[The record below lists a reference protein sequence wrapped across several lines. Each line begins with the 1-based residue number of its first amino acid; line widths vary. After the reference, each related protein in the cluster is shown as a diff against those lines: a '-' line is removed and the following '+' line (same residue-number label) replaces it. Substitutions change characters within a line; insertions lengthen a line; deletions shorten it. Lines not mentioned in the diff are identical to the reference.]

1 MSLFF
6 NHFFTLLTTPPG
18 NLIYHIVLVVSIAV
32 TLQRA
37 IRILSSTQFPQARRT
52 VIGLGILLSL
62 QVIILIVG
70 APTGLGVLDPK
81 LVLPPLE
88 RAVALLSL
96 IWIIW
101 LWGFPEPVRLAD
113 YATLL
118 LNFLVL
124 VLFGLTQLL
133 WIRYS
138 GILFNTSIF
147 ESIWQGLSLTVA
159 LLGVLGLVR
168 RKPNGWTNGLV
179 ILLLAFIGHLVSLVW
194 RMDGNLPGVV
204 RLTQLVMFP
213 LLFTIVRRFPI
224 SALEAAPV
232 AKTDKSAREPTRERR
247 RYSTDPKTLQ
257 ALMTLAAEVNSTKI
271 GFALT
276 RGIAQAILADLCFL
290 VTLTE
295 DKSLYIACGFDLIR
309 EENLEGAPVQKDAIP
324 LLANAIQRGRPL
336 RLPASSTSS
345 DLKALGQMLNLSNP
359 GNLLS
364 VPINTPEG
372 VPLGGILIL
381 SPYSNRLWSA
391 EDQDYLTNV
400 SPLFIPIL
408 DRVQRASQMTSERD
422 QALQQVQSSNE
433 QAEQANS
440 KYEQAALEL
449 DKLHDKESQSQVQ
462 LENMASLMI
471 MQEESQKTIDSL
483 KTQIEQMRQAAETNA
498 SSGDSAQ
505 LTALLIK
512 QEDSQKTIEA
522 LNTQIEQMRKAAEEA
537 NSSSDT
543 KKNAVIWG
551 ARQDESQK
559 TIEDLNAQIEQLR
572 PAAESNVSSG
582 EAVQLSA
589 LLIKQEES
597 QKTID
602 TLNTQIEQM
611 RQAAEANASSGE
623 AAQLTALLITQEESQ
638 KTIDT
643 LNTQIEQMR
652 QAADAETSGDSVQIA
667 ALLDKQEEYRVTIES
682 LETQI
687 EQMRQTGEVS
697 EETADSAQLEG
708 ELHNALEELA
718 RMQNTLAEAN
728 TNVMKLQDRPSPPIT
743 SEQVDVIASISQELR
758 QPMSS
763 IIGYTDLLMG
773 ESVGVLGALQR
784 KFIERIKASTDRIGG
799 LVNDLIQIT
808 NLETGR
814 MEFKAESIDL
824 NLIIDNAMAYTSAQI
839 REKNITLRLDIPDS
853 ALLIRTD
860 RDAFQQILIHLLQN
874 ATGATQVEGVVTL
887 RVQIQSELNEHFIS
901 IQVTDTGGGI
911 ASADIPRVFARR
923 YHADHGLIQGLGD
936 TGVGLSI
943 AKALVEAQGGRIWVE
958 TEAGCGS
965 TFSILLPVLLKAEE
979 EK

>member
-1 MSLFF
+1 MSLLF
-6 NHFFTLLTTPPG
+6 NHFFMLLTTPPG
-18 NLIYHIVLVVSIAV
+18 NLIYHIVLVVSIAG

-37 IRILSSTQFPQARRT
+37 IHILRSTQFPQARRT
-52 VIGLGILLSL
+52 VIGLGVLLGL
-62 QVIILIVG
+62 QVILLIVG
-70 APTGLGVLDPK
+70 APAWLGWLDPK
-81 LVLPPLE
+81 LVLPPLD

-96 IWIIW
+96 VWIIW

-113 YATLL
+113 YATIL

-124 VLFGLTQLL
+124 VLFGLTQVL
-133 WIRYS
+133 WVRYS
-138 GILFNTSIF
+138 GASFNTSVF
-147 ESIWQGLSLTVA
+147 ETIWQGLSLAVA
-159 LLGVLGLVR
+159 LLGLLGLVL
-168 RKPNGWTNGLV
+168 RKPNGWFNGLV
-179 ILLLAFIGHLVSLVW
+179 ILLLALIGHLVSLVW
-194 RMDGNLPGVV
+194 RMGGDLPGVV

-213 LLFTIVRRFPI
+213 LLLTIVRRFPT
-224 SALEAAPV
+224 SAPMAAPV
-232 AKTDKSAREPTRERR
+232 PKTDKATREPIRERR
-247 RYSTDPKTLQ
+247 RYSTDPKTLH
-257 ALMTLAAEVNSTKI
+257 ALMSLAAEVNSTKI

-309 EENLEGAPVQKDAIP
+309 EENLEGAPIQKDAIP

-345 DLKALGQMLNLSNP
+345 DLKALGQMLNLTNP

-372 VPLGGILIL
+372 VPLGGILLL

-391 EDQDYLTNV
+391 DDQDYLTNV
-400 SPLFIPIL
+400 SPTFIPIL
-408 DRVQRASQMTSERD
+408 DRVQRASLMESERE
-422 QALQQVQSSNE
+422 QALQQVQSSKE
-433 QAEQANS
+433 QADQVNS
-440 KYEQAALEL
+440 KYEQSVLEL
-449 DKLHDKESQSQVQ
+449 DKLRDKESQSQVQ
-462 LENMASLMI
+462 LENMAALMV
-471 MQEESQKTIDSL
+471 MQEESRNTIDSL
-483 KTQIEQMRQAAETNA
+483 KTQIEQMRQAAEEAAA
-498 SSGDSAQ
+498 SG
-505 LTALLIK
+505 
-512 QEDSQKTIEA
+512 
-522 LNTQIEQMRKAAEEA
+522 
-537 NSSSDT
+537 DT
-543 KKNAVIWG
+543 KKNAVLWG
-551 ARQDESQK
+551 ARQEESRK
-559 TIEDLNAQIEQLR
+559 TIEVLNAQIEQMR
-572 PAAESNVSSG
+572 QAAEASASAG
-582 EAVQLSA
+582 EAAQLTA

-602 TLNTQIEQM
+602 ALNSQIEQM
-611 RQAAEANASSGE
+611 HQAAEVNASSGE
-623 AAQLTALLITQEESQ
+623 AAQLTDLMIKQEESQ

-652 QAADAETSGDSVQIA
+652 QAADAEASGDSVQIA
-667 ALLDKQEEYRVTIES
+667 ALLDKQEEYRITIES

-697 EETADSAQLEG
+697 EEVDPAQLEG
-708 ELHNALEELA
+708 ELHNSLEELA
-718 RMQNTLAEAN
+718 RMQNALAEAN
-728 TNVMKLQDRPSPPIT
+728 ANIIKLQERPSSPIT

-808 NLETGR
+808 SLETGR

-853 ALLIRTD
+853 VLQLRTD

-887 RVQIQSELNEHFIS
+887 RVQMQSEQNEHFIS

-911 ASADIPRVFARR
+911 ASADLPRVFARR
-923 YHADHGLIQGLGD
+923 FRADHGLIQGLGD

-943 AKALVEAQGGRIWVE
+943 AKALVEAQGGRIWVD
-958 TEAGCGS
+958 TEPGCGS
-965 TFSILLPVLLKAEE
+965 TFSILLPVLMRAEE